1 MAHAHFS
8 PVGGSS
14 IDIAIQPQSGD
25 VYYFSRTHFGAGANS
40 STDEA
45 TVLGDG
51 GSSPWTATHGVDG
64 DAASNIITGTILVQS
79 TQEGA
84 LRHAFLYSSATSRQT
99 SDYFAVG
106 STVEVLPSTWDDG
119 ATETTITGS
128 SNPSYNSNNLYRKF
142 KVTGHV
148 TNQFNTEFAKLDSFP
163 AAEAN
168 SQPVET
174 GSGSNTKIQLDDLPD
189 YNLKITSNNGTVRSY
204 VDTATTVTLNEVQV
218 VVMGTGVDGSTQ
230 TATFK
235 LSYKGEMSQDMDAT
249 STKEQIAE
257 EINGFSA
264 LSGPVTVGTEGDA
277 KWKVTFDAA
286 DGDVAQLVAH
296 ASAGTAFVVTR
307 ANGWSIEGPITDNL
321 DTMQAGGTINITAK
335 EVCTFTVGEKTGSVL
350 YFCYD
355 GVCGSTTTTAG
366 ASPEDAIDSIV
377 DDNGNKIL
385 ADHSTTFSDTAPDH
399 FAVTMPMGKSCD
411 GLEMRAKTLG
421 SITSIVKSVEKHN
434 NGKVFKITRSFV
446 QVEEADTTASLSN
459 IAATGATLAAG
470 KGHSALAGVS
480 TLVFR

>member
-321 DTMQAGGTINITAK
+321 DTMQA
-335 EVCTFTVGEKTGSVL
+335 
-350 YFCYD
+350 
-355 GVCGSTTTTAG
+355 
-366 ASPEDAIDSIV
+366 
-377 DDNGNKIL
+377 
-385 ADHSTTFSDTAPDH
+385 
-399 FAVTMPMGKSCD
+399 
-411 GLEMRAKTLG
+411 
-421 SITSIVKSVEKHN
+421 
-434 NGKVFKITRSFV
+434 
-446 QVEEADTTASLSN
+446 
-459 IAATGATLAAG
+459 
-470 KGHSALAGVS
+470 
-480 TLVFR
+480 